1 MPKNIVILGS
11 TGSIGVN
18 ALRVVDELEGEFR
31 VLGLAAA
38 SSVDA
43 LAKQVRA
50 RKPAMAC
57 LFDPKARSE
66 FKERLG
72 GRDHATRVLE
82 PGIEGLCEM
91 VSHPEV
97 DLVVASMVGGV
108 GFAPLLAALK
118 AGKTVALA
126 NKEPMVMAGEQFMI
140 EAERWGGRIL
150 PVDSEPSAMFQCFTG
165 QGGGTPKG
173 GLRGYGALARRA
185 FLTASGGAFYKR
197 AGSLDGVSVA
207 EALAHPTWKMG
218 RKITVDCATLMNK
231 GFEAIEI
238 KNLFGLRLDQIEIVI
253 HPQSIVHS
261 AVEFLDGSVLAQL
274 SPPDMKLPIQFAMT
288 WPERSRPVIEPLDL
302 LSAGTLTFAPPDF
315 RRFPCLS
322 LAKEAARAGGTMPSV
337 LNAADEVAVD
347 AFLAG
352 RIPFTDIPR
361 IIESVMLAHRP
372 SGGLPSFAE
381 VAETDQWARAKAQEA
396 AARTA
401 RSAPF
406 GAAKRI
412 TAGGGRARIKKD
424 GRRPAAAATQGHP

>member
-18 ALRVVDELEGEFR
+18 ALRVVDELEGQFR

-50 RKPAMAC
+50 RKPAMVC
-57 LFDPKARSE
+57 VFDPKARSE

-72 GRDHATRVLE
+72 GQDHATRVLE

-150 PVDSEPSAMFQCFTG
+150 PVDSEPSAMFQCFVGRGADVPGGRPFSSPAGGAG
-165 QGGGTPKG
+165 QGGTMLPKG
-173 GLRGYGALARRA
+173 GLRAFGALARRA

-302 LSAGTLTFAPPDF
+302 VSAGTLTFAPPDF
-315 RRFPCLS
+315 
-322 LAKEAARAGGTMPSV
+322 
-337 LNAADEVAVD
+337 
-347 AFLAG
+347 G
-352 RIPFTDIPR
+352 R
-361 IIESVMLAHRP
+361 
-372 SGGLPSFAE
+372 
-381 VAETDQWARAKAQEA
+381 
-396 AARTA
+396 
-401 RSAPF
+401 
-406 GAAKRI
+406 
-412 TAGGGRARIKKD
+412 
-424 GRRPAAAATQGHP
+424 